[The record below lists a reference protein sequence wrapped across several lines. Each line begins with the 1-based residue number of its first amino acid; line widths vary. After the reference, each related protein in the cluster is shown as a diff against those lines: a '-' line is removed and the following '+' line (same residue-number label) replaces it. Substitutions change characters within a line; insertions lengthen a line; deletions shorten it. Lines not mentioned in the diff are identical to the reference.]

1 MEIIKKAAY
10 IFVAACIVLAFLL
23 VQYFSASILSFP
35 CIFHKI
41 TGLYCAG
48 CGGTRA
54 LISLFHGDIIKAIH
68 LNSLLMVLLPVA
80 LYCYLVGF
88 FKTFFKV
95 QLPFIK
101 NYFPWLWV
109 LLILTFVFMIVR
121 NIDLFPFTFLKPT

>member
-10 IFVAACIVLAFLL
+10 IFAIVCIVFVLLL
-23 VQYFSASILSFP
+23 VQYFPISLLSYP

-54 LISLFHGDIIKAIH
+54 LISFFHGDILNAIH
-68 LNSLLMVLLPVA
+68 LNALLMVLLPVA
-80 LYCYLVGF
+80 FYCYLAGF

-95 QLPFIK
+95 KLPFPK

-109 LLILTFVFMIVR
+109 LLAFTFIFMIIR